1 VWFALQALKRLI
13 QLACGLAGVA
23 VLVGLAPRAYTAAR
37 FGRQLY
43 ALENAPAER
52 VAVVF
57 GAGLQ
62 RDGSASA
69 VLWDRVA
76 TAAAL
81 YQRGKVSKLLLS
93 GDNRF
98 LNYNEPQA
106 MYDVAVQLG
115 VPAEALVL
123 DYAGRSTYDTCY
135 RAHAIFGL
143 ERAVLVTQA
152 FHLPRALYLCDAL
165 GMQSEGVVADRR
177 TYLPRTELF
186 WNVREI
192 FATAA
197 AWWDVNVAR
206 PLPVLGDPI
215 PIS

>member
-1 VWFALQALKRLI
+1 MA
-13 QLACGLAGVA
+13 
-23 VLVGLAPRAYTAAR
+23 GLAPWAYTTLR
-37 FGRQLY
+37 YRRQMY
-43 ALENAPAER
+43 SAPSAPAER

-62 RDGSASA
+62 RDGRPSP
-69 VLWDRVA
+69 VLYDRVA
-76 TAAAL
+76 TAADL
-81 YQRGKVSKLLLS
+81 YRAGKVSKLLLS

-106 MYDVAVQLG
+106 MFEAAQQLG
-115 VPAEALVL
+115 VPAGALVL

-143 ERAVLVTQA
+143 THAVLVTQA

-165 GMQSEGVVADRR
+165 GMQTVGVIADRR
-177 TYLPRTELF
+177 DYRLSDQVYC
-186 WNVREI
+186 NVREM

-197 AWWDVNVAR
+197 AWWDVACAR
-206 PLPVLGDPI
+206 PVPVLGDPI
-215 PIS
+215 PIQ

>member
-1 VWFALQALKRLI
+1 M
-13 QLACGLAGVA
+13 A
-23 VLVGLAPRAYTAAR
+23 VLVGLAPRVYTAIR
-37 FGRQLY
+37 FRQQMY
-43 ALENAPAER
+43 DPSSAPAER

-62 RDGSASA
+62 RDGSASP

-81 YQRGKVSKLLLS
+81 YQSGKVSKLLLS

-106 MYDVAVQLG
+106 MYDAAIQLG
-115 VPAEALVL
+115 VPAEALVM

-143 ERAVLVTQA
+143 TRAVLVTQA

-165 GMQSEGVVADRR
+165 GMQTVGVAADRR
-177 TYLPRTELF
+177 AYLQRTELF

-197 AWWDVNVAR
+197 AWWDVNISR

>member
-1 VWFALQALKRLI
+1 M
-13 QLACGLAGVA
+13 
-23 VLVGLAPRAYTAAR
+23 YTAAV
-37 FGRQLY
+37 
-43 ALENAPAER
+43 APAER

-62 RDGSASA
+62 RDGRPSP
-69 VLWDRVA
+69 VLYDRVA
-76 TAAAL
+76 TAAELFRA
-81 YQRGKVSKLLLS
+81 GKVSKLLLS

-106 MYDVAVQLG
+106 MFNAARELG
-115 VPAEALVL
+115 VPPDALVL

-135 RAHAIFGL
+135 RAHTIFGL
-143 ERAVLVTQA
+143 NRALLVTQA

-165 GMQSEGVVADRR
+165 GMQTVGVVADRR
-177 TYLPRTELF
+177 DYQQRSELY
-186 WNVREI
+186 WNIREI

-197 AWWDVNVAR
+197 AWWDINIAHPM
-206 PLPVLGDPI
+206 PLLGEPI

>member
-1 VWFALQALKRLI
+1 LKKILSI
-13 QLACGLAGVA
+13 ACGLAGIA
-23 VLVGLAPRAYTAAR
+23 VLVGLAPRVYTALR
-37 FGRQLY
+37 YGGQMY
-43 ALENAPAER
+43 PLESAPAER

-62 RDGSASA
+62 RDGSPSP
-69 VLWDRVA
+69 VLFDRVA
-76 TAAAL
+76 TAADL
-81 YQRGKVSKLLLS
+81 YHSGKVSKLLLS

-106 MYDVAVQLG
+106 MFEAARGLG
-115 VPAEALVL
+115 VPADAMVM

-135 RAHAIFGL
+135 RARAIFGL
-143 ERAVLVTQA
+143 TRAVLVTQA

-165 GMQSEGVVADRR
+165 GLETEGVIADRR
-177 TYLPRTELF
+177 IYQQRSELF
-186 WNVREI
+186 WNVREV

-197 AWWDVNVAR
+197 AWWDVTIAH
-206 PLPVLGDPI
+206 PLPVLGEPI

>member
-1 VWFALQALKRLI
+1 MKKVLRIGCW
-13 QLACGLAGVA
+13 LAGITLLA
-23 VLVGLAPRAYTAAR
+23 GLAPWAYTTLR
-37 FGRQLY
+37 YRRQVY
-43 ALENAPAER
+43 SAPTVPAER

-62 RDGSASA
+62 RDGRASP
-69 VLWDRVA
+69 VLFDRVA
-76 TAAAL
+76 TAAELFRA
-81 YQRGKVSKLLLS
+81 GKVTKLLLS

-106 MYDVAVQLG
+106 MFDAARELG
-115 VPAEALVL
+115 VPADALVL

-143 ERAVLVTQA
+143 TSAVLVTQA

-165 GMQSEGVVADRR
+165 GMQTVGVIADRR
-177 TYLPRTELF
+177 DYLLRNQVL
-186 WNVREI
+186 WNVREM

-197 AWWDVNVAR
+197 AWWDVTIAR

-215 PIS
+215 PIT

>member
-1 VWFALQALKRLI
+1 LKKLLQI
-13 QLACGLAGVA
+13 VCGLAGVA
-23 VLVGLAPRAYTAAR
+23 VLVGLAPRAYTALVFRA
-37 FGRQLY
+37 QIY
-43 ALENAPAER
+43 DAANAPSER

-62 RDGSASA
+62 RDGSASS
-69 VLWDRVA
+69 VLFDRAA
-76 TAAAL
+76 TAAEL
-81 YQRGKVSKLLLS
+81 YHSGKVSKLLLS

-106 MYDVAVQLG
+106 MYDAAVQLG

-143 ERAVLVTQA
+143 TRALLVTQA
-152 FHLPRALYLCDAL
+152 FHLPRALYLCNAL
-165 GMQSEGVVADRR
+165 GIQTSGVVADRR
-177 TYLPRTELF
+177 QYQPRAEF
-186 WNVREI
+186 YWNVREI

-197 AWWDVNVAR
+197 AWWDLNIAR
-206 PLPVLGDPI
+206 PLPVLGDPL
-215 PIS
+215 PIE

>member
-1 VWFALQALKRLI
+1 LRLKKLLQV
-13 QLACGLAGVA
+13 ACGLAGVA
-23 VLVGLAPRAYTAAR
+23 VLAALAPRAYTGLR
-37 FGRQLY
+37 YSRQMY
-43 ALENAPAER
+43 TPASAPAER

-62 RDGSASA
+62 RDGSATA

-76 TAAAL
+76 TAADL
-81 YQRGKVSKLLLS
+81 FHSGKVSKILLS

-98 LNYNEPQA
+98 LNYNEPKA
-106 MYDVAVQLG
+106 MFDVAIQLG
-115 VPAEALVL
+115 VPAEALVM

-143 ERAVLVTQA
+143 TRAVLVTQG

-165 GMQSEGVVADRR
+165 GLQTFGVAADRR
-177 TYLPRTELF
+177 AYPARTELL

-192 FATAA
+192 LATAA
-197 AWWDVNVAR
+197 AWWDVNIAH
-206 PLPVLGDPI
+206 PAPVLGDPI
-215 PIS
+215 PIGD

>member
-1 VWFALQALKRLI
+1 M
-13 QLACGLAGVA
+13 
-23 VLVGLAPRAYTAAR
+23 LVGFAPRAYTTIRYRRQIYSAAD
-37 FGRQLY
+37 
-43 ALENAPAER
+43 APAER

-62 RDGSASA
+62 WDGTPTT

-76 TAAAL
+76 TAAEL
-81 YQRGKVSKLLLS
+81 FRSGKVSKLLLS

-106 MYDVAVQLG
+106 MYDAAIELG

-143 ERAVLVTQA
+143 NSAVLVTQA
-152 FHLPRALYLCDAL
+152 FHLPRALYLCESL
-165 GMQSEGVVADRR
+165 GMNTVGVMADRR
-177 TYLPRTELF
+177 DYPQRTELY

-197 AWWDVNVAR
+197 AWWDVNIAR
-206 PLPVLGDPI
+206 PVPVLGEPI

>member
-1 VWFALQALKRLI
+1 MYNADS
-13 QLACGLAGVA
+13 
-23 VLVGLAPRAYTAAR
+23 
-37 FGRQLY
+37 
-43 ALENAPAER
+43 APAER

-62 RDGSASA
+62 RDGSASP

-81 YQRGKVSKLLLS
+81 YQSGKVSKLLLS

-106 MYDVAVQLG
+106 MYDAALELG
-115 VPAEALVL
+115 VPANALVM

-143 ERAVLVTQA
+143 TRAVLVTQA

-165 GMQSEGVVADRR
+165 GLQTVGVEADRR
-177 TYLPRTELF
+177 AYLQRSELF

-206 PLPVLGDPI
+206 PVPVLGDPI
-215 PIS
+215 PIAN

>member
-1 VWFALQALKRLI
+1 LKKLLQV
-13 QLACGLAGVA
+13 ACGLAGIA
-23 VLVGLAPRAYTAAR
+23 VMVGLAPRAYTALRYRRLMVSPAS
-37 FGRQLY
+37 
-43 ALENAPAER
+43 APSER

-62 RDGSASA
+62 RDGQASP
-69 VLWDRVA
+69 VLYDRVA
-76 TAAAL
+76 TAAEL
-81 YQRGKVSKLLLS
+81 YQSGKVDKLLLS

-98 LNYNEPQA
+98 LDYNEPQA
-106 MYDVAVQLG
+106 MFEAARQLG
-115 VPAEALVL
+115 VPAGALVL

-143 ERAVLVTQA
+143 TRAVLVTQS

-165 GMQSEGVVADRR
+165 GMQTVGVVADRR
-177 TYLPRTELF
+177 EYDSRSLLY

-197 AWWDVNVAR
+197 AWWDVTIAH
-206 PLPVLGDPI
+206 PTPVLGEPI
-215 PIS
+215 PIAE

>member
-1 VWFALQALKRLI
+1 MKKILSI
-13 QLACGLAGVA
+13 ACGLAGIA
-23 VLVGLAPRAYTAAR
+23 VLVGLAPRVYAAIR
-37 FGRQLY
+37 YGGQMY
-43 ALENAPAER
+43 PLENAPAER

-62 RDGSASA
+62 RDGSPSP
-69 VLWDRVA
+69 VLFDRVA
-76 TAAAL
+76 TAANL
-81 YQRGKVSKLLLS
+81 YHSGKVSKLLLS

-106 MYDVAVQLG
+106 MFEAARGLG
-115 VPAEALVL
+115 VPADAMML

-135 RAHAIFGL
+135 RARAIFGL
-143 ERAVLVTQA
+143 TRAVLVTQA

-165 GMQSEGVVADRR
+165 GLETEGVIADRR
-177 TYLPRTELF
+177 NYQQRSELF

-197 AWWDVNVAR
+197 AWWDVTIAH
-206 PLPVLGDPI
+206 PLPVLGEPI

>member
-1 VWFALQALKRLI
+1 MKKILSI
-13 QLACGLAGVA
+13 ACGLAGIA
-23 VLVGLAPRAYTAAR
+23 VLVGLAPRVYTALR
-37 FGRQLY
+37 YGGQMY
-43 ALENAPAER
+43 PLENAPAER

-62 RDGSASA
+62 RDGSPSP
-69 VLWDRVA
+69 VLFDRVA
-76 TAAAL
+76 TAANL
-81 YQRGKVSKLLLS
+81 YHSGKVSKLLLS

-106 MYDVAVQLG
+106 MFEAARGLG
-115 VPAEALVL
+115 VPADAMVL

-135 RAHAIFGL
+135 RARAIFGL
-143 ERAVLVTQA
+143 TRAVLVTQA

-165 GMQSEGVVADRR
+165 GLETEGVIADRR
-177 TYLPRTELF
+177 IYQQRSELF

-197 AWWDVNVAR
+197 AWWDLNIAH

>member
-1 VWFALQALKRLI
+1 MKRLLQI
-13 QLACGLAGVA
+13 TCGLAGVA
-23 VLVGLAPRAYTAAR
+23 VLVGLAPRAYTALAYQ
-37 FGRQLY
+37 GRLY
-43 ALENAPAER
+43 PAASAPSEY

-62 RDGSASA
+62 RDGSASP
-69 VLWDRVA
+69 VLFDRVA
-76 TAAAL
+76 TAADL
-81 YQRGKVSKLLLS
+81 YHSGKVARLLLS

-106 MYDVAVQLG
+106 MYDAALQLG
-115 VPAEALVL
+115 VPAAALVL

-143 ERAVLVTQA
+143 SRALLVTQA
-152 FHLPRALYLCDAL
+152 FHLPRALYLCDSL
-165 GMQSEGVVADRR
+165 GMQTAGVIADRR
-177 TYLPRTELF
+177 RYQPRAELL

-197 AWWDVNVAR
+197 AWWDVNIAH
-206 PLPVLGDPI
+206 PLPVLGDPL
-215 PIS
+215 PIE

>member
-1 VWFALQALKRLI
+1 LKKLLQI
-13 QLACGLAGVA
+13 TCGLAGIA
-23 VLVGLAPRAYTAAR
+23 VLVGLAPRAYTTIRYRRQMYSAAD
-37 FGRQLY
+37 
-43 ALENAPAER
+43 APVER

-62 RDGSASA
+62 WDGTPTA

-76 TAAAL
+76 TAAEL
-81 YQRGKVSKLLLS
+81 FRNGKVSKLLLS

-98 LNYNEPQA
+98 LDYNEPQA
-106 MYDVAVQLG
+106 MYDAAIELG
-115 VPAEALVL
+115 VPADALVL

-143 ERAVLVTQA
+143 NSAVLVTQA
-152 FHLPRALYLCDAL
+152 FHLPRALYLCESL
-165 GMQSEGVVADRR
+165 GMSTVGVVADRR
-177 TYLPRTELF
+177 DYALRTELY
-186 WNVREI
+186 WNAREI

-197 AWWDVNVAR
+197 AWWDVNIAR
-206 PLPVLGDPI
+206 PLPVLGEPI

>member
-1 VWFALQALKRLI
+1 LKKLLRI
-13 QLACGLAGVA
+13 ACGLAGVA
-23 VLVGLAPRAYTAAR
+23 VLVGLAPRAYTALR
-37 FGRQLY
+37 YRRQIY
-43 ALENAPAER
+43 SPASAPAER

-62 RDGSASA
+62 GNGQASP
-69 VLWDRVA
+69 VLFDRVA
-76 TAAAL
+76 TAAEL
-81 YQRGKVSKLLLS
+81 FQSGKVSKLLLS

-106 MYDVAVQLG
+106 MFEAARQLG
-115 VPAEALVL
+115 VPAEALVM

-143 ERAVLVTQA
+143 TQAVLVTQA
-152 FHLPRALYLCDAL
+152 FHLPRALYLCEAL
-165 GMQSEGVVADRR
+165 GMQTVGVVADRR
-177 TYLPRTELF
+177 DYLASSLF
-186 WNVREI
+186 YWNVREI

-197 AWWDVNVAR
+197 AWWDVNIAHPV
-206 PLPVLGDPI
+206 PVLGEPI

>member
-1 VWFALQALKRLI
+1 
-13 QLACGLAGVA
+13 VA
-23 VLVGLAPRAYTAAR
+23 VLVGLAPRVYTAIR
-37 FGRQLY
+37 FRQQMY
-43 ALENAPAER
+43 DADSAPAER

-81 YQRGKVSKLLLS
+81 YQSGKVSKLLLS

-106 MYDVAVQLG
+106 MYEVAVQLG
-115 VPAEALVL
+115 VPAEALVM

-143 ERAVLVTQA
+143 SRAVLVTQA

-165 GMQSEGVVADRR
+165 GMQTVGVVADRR
-177 TYLPRTELF
+177 TYLQRTELF
-186 WNVREI
+186 WNMREI

-197 AWWDVNVAR
+197 AWWDVNIAR
-206 PLPVLGDPI
+206 PVPALGEPLPI
-215 PIS
+215 R

>member
-1 VWFALQALKRLI
+1 MKKLLQI
-13 QLACGLAGVA
+13 ACGLAGVA
-23 VLVGLAPRAYTAAR
+23 VLVSLAPRAYTALAYR
-37 FGRQLY
+37 AQMY
-43 ALENAPAER
+43 DTASAPSER

-62 RDGSASA
+62 RDGSASP
-69 VLWDRVA
+69 VLFDRVA
-76 TAAAL
+76 TAADL
-81 YQRGKVSKLLLS
+81 YHSGKVSKLLLS

-106 MYDVAVQLG
+106 MYDAAIMLG

-143 ERAVLVTQA
+143 TRAVLVTQA
-152 FHLPRALYLCDAL
+152 FHLPRALYLCDSL
-165 GMQSEGVVADRR
+165 GLQTFGVVADRR
-177 TYLPRTELF
+177 AYQPRAEF
-186 WNVREI
+186 YWNVREI

-197 AWWDVNVAR
+197 AWWDVNIAR
-206 PLPVLGDPI
+206 PLPVLGDPL